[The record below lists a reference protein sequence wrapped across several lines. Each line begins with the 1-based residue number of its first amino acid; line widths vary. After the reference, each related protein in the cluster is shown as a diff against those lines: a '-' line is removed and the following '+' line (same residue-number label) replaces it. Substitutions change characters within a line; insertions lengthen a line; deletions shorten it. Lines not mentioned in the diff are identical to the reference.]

1 MNGHGEHPPHVKRVA
16 LGKSTH
22 AAPHND
28 LHVCV
33 CCSSDLVNP
42 VEWEESGPES
52 WSVVLHCPNCDICRK
67 VTASQDSVD
76 AFDVELDRGAEALAR
91 DHELLVRANMAQEIE
106 RFVGALKA
114 DAILPE
120 DFAHSR

>member
-16 LGKSTH
+16 LGKTTH
-22 AAPHND
+22 AAPHHD

-52 WSVVLHCPNCDICRK
+52 WSVVLHCPNCDVCREAT
-67 VTASQDSVD
+67 VSQASVD
-76 AFDVELDRGAEALAR
+76 AFDEELDRGAEALAR
-91 DHELLVRANMAQEIE
+91 DYELLLRANMAEEIT
-106 RFVGALKA
+106 RFVGALMA

-120 DFAHSR
+120 DFARSE

>member
-1 MNGHGEHPPHVKRVA
+1 MIGPSEHPPHVKRVA
-16 LGKSTH
+16 LGKTMR
-22 AAPHND
+22 AAPHHD
-28 LHVCV
+28 LHVCL

-67 VTASQDSVD
+67 VTASQELVD
-76 AFDVELDRGAEALAR
+76 AFDVELDRGAETLAR
-91 DHELLVRANMAQEIE
+91 DYELLMRANMAEEIT
-106 RFVGALKA
+106 RFVGAFNA

-120 DFAHSR
+120 DFVRSQ